1 MTLTDRLSS
10 HCTYVLSLHWTDR
23 FRLHNAVMLLNY
35 VLRSMRYLEQRTCI
49 AAAEA
54 AAAAAETTT
63 SSAHSTV
70 SATLSL
76 HIRLHGSTASSV
88 SMGMGIDMQSEE
100 QQEEED
106 IVISSIPFD
115 CMVFPS
121 PAIGRRFLQYLVS
134 TYYE

>member
-1 MTLTDRLSS
+1 MI
-10 HCTYVLSLHWTDR
+10 VSLLIVRTIVCR

-49 AAAEA
+49 ATEE
-54 AAAAAETTT
+54 AAAAETTT
-63 SSAHSTV
+63 SSADSTV
-70 SATLSL
+70 SVTLSL

-88 SMGMGIDMQSEE
+88 GMGMGIDIQSEE
-100 QQEEED
+100 QQEQEED
-106 IVISSIPFD
+106 IHISSIPFD
-115 CMVFPS
+115 CMVFPC

>member
-1 MTLTDRLSS
+1 
-10 HCTYVLSLHWTDR
+10 
-23 FRLHNAVMLLNY
+23 MLLNY

-49 AAAEA
+49 ATEE

-88 SMGMGIDMQSEE
+88 GMGIDIQSEE
-100 QQEEED
+100 QQEQEED
-106 IVISSIPFD
+106 IHISSIPFD

>member
-1 MTLTDRLSS
+1 MDDTLTDHLSS
-10 HCTYVLSLHWTDR
+10 HCTYVLSLHWTYR

-49 AAAEA
+49 ATE
-54 AAAAAETTT
+54 AAAETTT

-88 SMGMGIDMQSEE
+88 SMGIGIDMQSED
-100 QQEEED
+100 QQEQEED
-106 IVISSIPFD
+106 IHISSIPFD
-115 CMVFPS
+115 CMVFPC

>member
-10 HCTYVLSLHWTDR
+10 HCTYVLSLHWTYR

-49 AAAEA
+49 ATEA
-54 AAAAAETTT
+54 TAETTT
-63 SSAHSTV
+63 SSAHSTG

-88 SMGMGIDMQSEE
+88 GVDMLSEE
-100 QQEEED
+100 QQQEGED

-121 PAIGRRFLQYLVS
+121 PAIGRRFLLYLVS
-134 TYYE
+134 KCYE

>member
-1 MTLTDRLSS
+1 MT
-10 HCTYVLSLHWTDR
+10 HSLIISLLIVRTIVCR

-49 AAAEA
+49 ATEE
-54 AAAAAETTT
+54 AAAAETTT

-76 HIRLHGSTASSV
+76 HIHLHGSTASSV
-88 SMGMGIDMQSEE
+88 SMGIDMQSEE
-100 QQEEED
+100 QQEQEED
-106 IVISSIPFD
+106 IHISSIPFD
-115 CMVFPS
+115 CMVFPC